1 MNNELEYGGTVTT
14 ERCRTVVVIGTGG
27 IVNGVEERNRLTFQ
41 YILVDGVEVRL
52 VNGEDERMDAITT
65 VLCRQRITVDTLLGE
80 VLTLIEVVRT
90 LTDRYTCGIEDRIV
104 DNELQSVEHLL
115 TVDVGRIVAV
125 ETRCIERCHLSVPLV
140 DPLIG
145 QIVRT
150 NDHGCIYHRVYDHLD
165 VCDGVTAVRSDA
177 LDGMHGVFVERESQY
192 GHRLTFED
200 MTLNVVVVR
209 FVHREV
215 EDGDRVT
222 SVRSYGGVTID
233 TGLGQVL
240 SLEGVESIIAFA
252 DTIVDSNHNRIV
264 NNET

>member
-1 MNNELEYGGTVTT
+1 MNNELEHRRAITT

-65 VLCRQRITVDTLLGE
+65 VLCRQRITVDTLLSE

-90 LTDRYTCGIEDRIV
+90 LADGYTCGIEDRIV

-145 QIVRT
+145 
-150 NDHGCIYHRVYDHLD
+150 
-165 VCDGVTAVRSDA
+165 
-177 LDGMHGVFVERESQY
+177 
-192 GHRLTFED
+192 
-200 MTLNVVVVR
+200 
-209 FVHREV
+209 
-215 EDGDRVT
+215 
-222 SVRSYGGVTID
+222 
-233 TGLGQVL
+233 
-240 SLEGVESIIAFA
+240 
-252 DTIVDSNHNRIV
+252 
-264 NNET
+264 